1 MTLSLSPAKLVL
13 LAVHFAVQAD
23 IDSLAVLAARHDTV
37 LRKDLVL
44 RILLTYLP
52 ETLQSNKYVG
62 FLENLEKGTLSEN
75 TSHDV
80 DASSVENL
88 AEEDATK
95 RVRKLRLLPLSSK
108 DTPKEVGDDHIT
120 SFLVRRSYKVDEE
133 AGLLA
138 ELPTLLLPFM
148 DHSPYV
154 RTLLISTILPLLRRN
169 CEYHPEDP
177 IQYTLSA
184 FQELPDR
191 VAINLLLSQTGAREH
206 DLPVVGRDLRGMI
219 GPWLLDE
226 KKWKTRR
233 HSIAPSN
240 GDEDDGICAG
250 YDEVLRWLTTQASKN
265 WKVAVSVVQQWNG
278 PGDADLAG
286 WGELELTEQQQD
298 HVQRA
303 YAQAALASAYVL
315 PEASSEAI
323 EGAYSIVAQVA
334 SLCDLEPLPPFSSTV
349 TLLPPL
355 AEQISED
362 IISTK
367 TATFMRNDLLKSPNI
382 LTTPSNVTVAFLE
395 ALVISAHLL
404 TQAGHPCTIRR
415 AGELALLQD
424 ERDQKEQATKLIHH
438 ISHNGPK
445 TDDKFWI
452 RARNEILWLRDW
464 GAEEI
469 SVDATPRGVFSKLKK
484 EFLEVEVLKALL
496 SNTRYSLARSLYED
510 SPDRPLDEK
519 VLQDTVYATAM
530 TAYDNASNPNRTR
543 GGLKRCDEIIKA
555 FPETLPKSHPLAK
568 KVEALLQAT
577 HALSEYRLVLKQG
590 EPFTPIV
597 LRVHSDPISIIG
609 KILEQNPKS
618 YTRLQD
624 FLGLGSRMVQAG
636 LVKPSTVPHSPSSL
650 CHPPDQVS
658 QRITAM
664 CIDAA
669 LTEEDFETAYSYV
682 VTRLESSSSSPGQQQ
697 DDYSWRVALQAG
709 KHRRTSKTVRPTHY
723 RTSSANPEI
732 RHLEQRIECLS
743 VALRIAPPAT
753 LQEILNVYR
762 RAEEELDAAIKAE
775 EEEEDEWD
783 WKGDSMTGSGT
794 IMPGGFASSNT
805 TLVQP
810 RTKSIIS
817 GGGRRADKEEEAP
830 MSLFDLARATG
841 LTAPKN
847 LSALSGLQRA
857 AGGAFGLGRGIGG
870 GGGGGGDGGATMGTG
885 TRNSTDSA
893 RSGHGGFG
901 GSDTMSSHDG
911 EGNNGQQ
918 QRARKRDQLKNAAMG
933 TLVSGVGWL
942 VGAPGGGGGG
952 GGRRE

>member
-1 MTLSLSPAKLVL
+1 MTLSLSAAKLVL

-62 FLENLEKGTLSEN
+62 FLEKIEKGTLSEN
-75 TSHDV
+75 TNHDV
-80 DASSVENL
+80 DASSVETL
-88 AEEDATK
+88 AEGDATK
-95 RVRKLRLLPLSSK
+95 RVRKLRLLPLTFK
-108 DTPKEVGDDHIT
+108 DTPKEVGDDPIT

-148 DHSPYV
+148 NQSAYV

-191 VAINLLLSQTGAREH
+191 VAVNLLLSRTGAREE
-206 DLPVVGRDLRGMI
+206 DLPVVGRDLRGLI
-219 GPWLLDE
+219 GPWLVDE

-233 HSIAPSN
+233 RSIVSPN
-240 GDEDDGICAG
+240 GEEDDGICAG

-265 WKVAVSVVQQWNG
+265 WRVAVNAIQQWGG

-286 WGELELTEQQQD
+286 WGKLELTEQQQD
-298 HVQRA
+298 RVQRA

-323 EGAYSIVAQVA
+323 EGAYSIAAQVA
-334 SLCDLEPLPPFSSTV
+334 NLRGLDPLPLFPSAV
-349 TLLPPL
+349 ALLPPL

-367 TATFMRNDLLKSPNI
+367 TATFMRNDLLASSNI
-382 LTTPSNVTVAFLE
+382 LTSPDNSAVAFLE
-395 ALVISAHLL
+395 ALILSAHLL
-404 TQAGHPCTIRR
+404 THAGQACTIRR

-424 ERDQKEQATKLIHH
+424 ERDQKEQASKLIHH
-438 ISHNGPK
+438 LNHNGPK
-445 TDDKFWI
+445 TDDKFWLG
-452 RARNEILWLRDW
+452 ARNEILWLRDW
-464 GAEEI
+464 GAEEV
-469 SVDATPRGVFSKLKK
+469 SLEATPKGVFSKLKK
-484 EFLEVEVLKALL
+484 EFLEVEILKALL
-496 SNTRYSLARSLYED
+496 FNTRRLFLLGS
-510 SPDRPLDEK
+510 
-519 VLQDTVYATAM
+519 VLLFTNCRKATPWRGRYTVYATAM

-543 GGLKRCDEIIKA
+543 GGLKKCDEIIKA
-555 FPETLPKSHPLAK
+555 FPSTLPKSHPLAQ

-624 FLGLGSRMVQAG
+624 FVDLGNRMVQAG
-636 LVKPSTVPHSPSSL
+636 LVKQSPSSHPSSL
-650 CHPPDQVS
+650 QHPPEQVS

-669 LTEEDFETAYSYV
+669 LTEEDFETAYSFV
-682 VTRLESSSSSPGQQQ
+682 VTRLDSPATGQQK

-709 KHRRTSKTVRPTHY
+709 KYRRTARTTKPTHFG
-723 RTSSANPEI
+723 TGSANEEI

-743 VALRIAPPAT
+743 VALRIAPGAT

-762 RAEEELDAAIKAE
+762 RAEEELEVKVRQE
-775 EEEEDEWD
+775 EEREEEWD
-783 WKGDSMTGSGT
+783 WRGDSVSGT
-794 IMPGGFASSNT
+794 NMPGGF
-805 TLVQP
+805 
-810 RTKSIIS
+810 
-817 GGGRRADKEEEAP
+817 
-830 MSLFDLARATG
+830 
-841 LTAPKN
+841 
-847 LSALSGLQRA
+847 
-857 AGGAFGLGRGIGG
+857 
-870 GGGGGGDGGATMGTG
+870 
-885 TRNSTDSA
+885 NSTKKA
-893 RSGHGGFG
+893 KQK
-901 GSDTMSSHDG
+901 GSDTESPSIGVKSTTLSASLFSTPTPTSNSHR
-911 EGNNGQQ
+911 NSKTCSAW
-918 QRARKRDQLKNAAMG
+918 R
-933 TLVSGVGWL
+933 
-942 VGAPGGGGGG
+942 
-952 GGRRE
+952 

>member
-1 MTLSLSPAKLVL
+1 MNLSLSPAKLVL

-23 IDSLAVLAARHDTV
+23 IDSLAVLAAHHDTV
-37 LRKDLVL
+37 LRKDLML

-75 TSHDV
+75 NNHDV
-80 DASSVENL
+80 DTSSVENL

-95 RVRKLRLLPLSSK
+95 RVRKLRLLPLTSK
-108 DTPKEVGDDHIT
+108 ETPKEVGDDPIT

-191 VAINLLLSQTGAREH
+191 VAVNLLLAQTGAREE
-206 DLPVVGRDLRGMI
+206 DLSNIGRDLRGLI
-219 GPWLLDE
+219 GPWLVDE

-233 HSIAPSN
+233 HSIAPPN
-240 GDEDDGICAG
+240 GEEDDGICAG
-250 YDEVLRWLTTQASKN
+250 YDEALRWLTTQASKN
-265 WKVAVSVVQQWNG
+265 WKVAVSAIQQWNG
-278 PGDADLAG
+278 PGDSDLAG
-286 WGELELTEQQQD
+286 WGKLELNGQQRD
-298 HVQRA
+298 HVEQA

-315 PEASSEAI
+315 AEASAEVM
-323 EGAYSIVAQVA
+323 EGAYSIVAKVA
-334 SLCDLEPLPPFSSTV
+334 SLRDLESLPPFSSAV

-355 AEQISED
+355 AEQIPED
-362 IISTK
+362 IIYTK
-367 TATFMRNDLLKSPNI
+367 HATLMRNDLLASSNI
-382 LTTPSNVTVAFLE
+382 LTTPTNPTVAFLE
-395 ALVISAHLL
+395 GLILSAYLL
-404 TQAGHPCTIRR
+404 TKAGHPCTIRR

-424 ERDQKEQATKLIHH
+424 ERDQKEEATKLIHH

-464 GAEEI
+464 GAEEV
-469 SVDATPRGVFSKLKK
+469 SADAAPKGVFSKLKR
-484 EFLEVEVLKALL
+484 EFLEVEILKALL
-496 SNTRYSLARSLYED
+496 SNTRYALARSLYEEV
-510 SPDRPLDEK
+510 PDRPIDEK
-519 VLQDTVYATAM
+519 LLQDTVYATAM

-543 GGLKRCDEIIKA
+543 GGLKKCDEIIKS

-624 FLGLGSRMVQAG
+624 FLDLE
-636 LVKPSTVPHSPSSL
+636 
-650 CHPPDQVS
+650 QVS
-658 QRITAM
+658 HRITAM

-682 VTRLESSSSSPGQQQ
+682 VTRLPSDSISSQ

-709 KHRRTSKTVRPTHY
+709 KYRRSSRTVRPTHFG
-723 RTSSANPEI
+723 TSSANPEI

-775 EEEEDEWD
+775 EEKEEEWD
-783 WKGDSMTGSGT
+783 WKGDSIVGGGGSSM
-794 IMPGGFASSNT
+794 MPGGFANSTT
-805 TLVQP
+805 TLSSKP
-810 RTKSIIS
+810 RRKSI
-817 GGGRRADKEEEAP
+817 GTAGGRRAEKEEEAP

-841 LTAPKN
+841 LTTQKN

-870 GGGGGGDGGATMGTG
+870 GGGGGGDGSAPAAGMGMGTG

-893 RSGHGGFG
+893 RSGGGGGGLG
-901 GSDTMSSHDG
+901 GSETMSNHDG
-911 EGNNGQQ
+911 EQGGGQ

-942 VGAPGGGGGG
+942 VGAPGPVAGGGGG
-952 GGRRE
+952 GGNDGGRE

>member
-1 MTLSLSPAKLVL
+1 MILSLSPAKLVL

-62 FLENLEKGTLSEN
+62 FLEKIEKGTLSEN
-75 TSHDV
+75 TDHDI
-80 DASSVENL
+80 DASSVETL
-88 AEEDATK
+88 AEGDATK
-95 RVRKLRLLPLSSK
+95 RVRKLRLLPLTFK
-108 DTPKEVGDDHIT
+108 DTPKEVGDDPIT

-148 DHSPYV
+148 NQSAYV

-191 VAINLLLSQTGAREH
+191 VAVNLLLSRTGAREE
-206 DLPVVGRDLRGMI
+206 DLPVVGRDLRGLI
-219 GPWLLDE
+219 GPWLVDE

-233 HSIAPSN
+233 RSIVSPN
-240 GDEDDGICAG
+240 GEEDDGICAG

-265 WKVAVSVVQQWNG
+265 WRVAVNAIQQWGG

-286 WGELELTEQQQD
+286 WGKLELTEQQQD
-298 HVQRA
+298 RVQQA

-323 EGAYSIVAQVA
+323 EGAYSIAAQVA
-334 SLCDLEPLPPFSSTV
+334 NLRGLDPLPLFPSAV
-349 TLLPPL
+349 ALLPPL

-367 TATFMRNDLLKSPNI
+367 TATFMRNDLLASSNI
-382 LTTPSNVTVAFLE
+382 LTVPNNSAVAFLE
-395 ALVISAHLL
+395 ALILSAHLL
-404 TQAGHPCTIRR
+404 THAGQACTIRR

-424 ERDQKEQATKLIHH
+424 ERDQKEQASKLIHH
-438 ISHNGPK
+438 LNHNGPK
-445 TDDKFWI
+445 TDDKFWLG
-452 RARNEILWLRDW
+452 ARNEILWLRDW
-464 GAEEI
+464 GAEEV
-469 SVDATPRGVFSKLKK
+469 SLETTPKGVFSKLKK
-484 EFLEVEVLKALL
+484 EFLEVEILKALL
-496 SNTRYSLARSLYED
+496 FNTRYSLARSLYED
-510 SPDRPLDEK
+510 APDRPLDEK

-543 GGLKRCDEIIKA
+543 GGLKKCDEIIKA
-555 FPETLPKSHPLAK
+555 FPSTLPKSHPLAQ

-624 FLGLGSRMVQAG
+624 FVDLGNRMVQAG
-636 LVKPSTVPHSPSSL
+636 LVKQSPSSSHPSSL
-650 CHPPDQVS
+650 PHPPEQVS

-669 LTEEDFETAYSYV
+669 LTEEDFETAYSFV
-682 VTRLESSSSSPGQQQ
+682 VTRLDSSATGQQK

-709 KHRRTSKTVRPTHY
+709 KYRRTARTTKPTHFG
-723 RTSSANPEI
+723 TGSANEEI

-743 VALRIAPPAT
+743 VALRIAPGAT

-762 RAEEELDAAIKAE
+762 RAEEELEVKVRQE
-775 EEEEDEWD
+775 EEREEEWD
-783 WKGDSMTGSGT
+783 WRGDSVSGT
-794 IMPGGFASSNT
+794 NMPGGFNSTNKAKQARVGGSS
-805 TLVQP
+805 
-810 RTKSIIS
+810 R
-817 GGGRRADKEEEAP
+817 GRDSKEEEAP

-841 LTAPKN
+841 LTAPRN

-857 AGGAFGLGRGIGG
+857 AGVWL
-870 GGGGGGDGGATMGTG
+870 GGGDKNGSERGSM
-885 TRNSTDSA
+885 DSA
-893 RSGHGGFG
+893 RSGGGEVVSPTG
-901 GSDTMSSHDG
+901 GSHDG
-911 EGNNGQQ
+911 EGGQ

-942 VGAPGGGGGG
+942 VGAPGPAAAGGGN
-952 GGRRE
+952 GRE

>member
-1 MTLSLSPAKLVL
+1 MAISLSPAKLVL

-23 IDSLAVLAARHDTV
+23 IDSLAVLSARHDTV

-62 FLENLEKGTLSEN
+62 FLESLQRGTLSEN
-75 TSHDV
+75 IHHDV
-80 DASSVENL
+80 DASLVENL
-88 AEEDATK
+88 TEEDATK
-95 RVRKLRLLPLSSK
+95 RVRKLRLLPLTLK
-108 DTPKEVGDDHIT
+108 ETPKEVGDDSIT

-169 CEYHPEDP
+169 CEYHPENP
-177 IQYTLSA
+177 VQYTLSA
-184 FQELPDR
+184 FQQLPDR
-191 VAINLLLSQTGAREH
+191 VAANLLLSQTGAREE
-206 DLPVVGRDLRGMI
+206 DLPVVGRDLRGLI
-219 GPWLLDE
+219 GPWLVDE
-226 KKWKTRR
+226 KKWKIRR
-233 HSIAPSN
+233 HSIAPPN
-240 GDEDDGICAG
+240 GEEDDGICAG

-265 WKVAVSVVQQWNG
+265 WKVAVSAIQQWGG

-286 WGELELTEQQQD
+286 WGKLELTEQQQD
-298 HVQRA
+298 HVRRA
-303 YAQAALASAYVL
+303 YAKAALASAYVL
-315 PEASSEAI
+315 PEASPEAI

-334 SLCDLEPLPPFSSTV
+334 NSCDLEPLPPFSSTV

-362 IISTK
+362 IICTK
-367 TATFMRNDLLKSPNI
+367 SATFMRNDLLSSSNI
-382 LTTPSNVTVAFLE
+382 LTTPNNSTVAFLE
-395 ALVISAHLL
+395 ALILSAHLL
-404 TQAGHPCTIRR
+404 TKAGHPCTIRR

-438 ISHNGPK
+438 MSHNGPK
-445 TDDKFWI
+445 TEDKFWI
-452 RARNEILWLRDW
+452 RARNEVLWLRDW
-464 GAEEI
+464 GAEEV
-469 SVDATPRGVFSKLKK
+469 SADATAKGVFSKLKK
-484 EFLEVEVLKALL
+484 ELLEVEILKALL
-496 SNTRYSLARSLYED
+496 SNTRYALARSLYED
-510 SPDRPLDEK
+510 APDRPLDQK
-519 VLQDTVYATAM
+519 VLQDAVYATAM

-543 GGLKRCDEIIKA
+543 GGLKKCDEIIKS
-555 FPETLPKSHPLAK
+555 FPETFPKSHPLAK

-597 LRVHSDPISIIG
+597 LRVHSDPVSIIG

-624 FLGLGSRMVQAG
+624 FLDLGSRMVQAG
-636 LVKPSTVPHSPSSL
+636 LVKPSSSPSPTALS
-650 CHPPDQVS
+650 HPPEQVS
-658 QRITAM
+658 HRITAM
-664 CIDAA
+664 CIDVA

-682 VTRLESSSSSPGQQQ
+682 VTRLESSSSFGQQQ
-697 DDYSWRVALQAG
+697 PDDYSWRVALQAG
-709 KHRRTSKTVRPTHY
+709 KYRRTSRTVRPTHY
-723 RTSSANPEI
+723 GTSSANPEI

-762 RAEEELDAAIKAE
+762 RAEEELDAAVKAE
-775 EEEEDEWD
+775 EEREEEWD
-783 WKGDSMTGSGT
+783 WKGDSIVNSGN
-794 IMPGGFASSNT
+794 MPGGFTNST
-805 TLVQP
+805 TTGSTLSKP
-810 RTKSIIS
+810 RTIPT
-817 GGGRRADKEEEAP
+817 GGRRADKEEEAP

-841 LTAPKN
+841 LTGPKN

-857 AGGAFGLGRGIGG
+857 AGGAFGL
-870 GGGGGGDGGATMGTG
+870 DGMGTGAGTG
-885 TRNSTDSA
+885 TRTSTDSA
-893 RSGHGGFG
+893 RSAEAM
-901 GSDTMSSHDG
+901 SPTMSSHDG
-911 EGNNGQQ
+911 DGGGQ

-942 VGAPGGGGGG
+942 VGAPGPAAGSGGGGG
-952 GGRRE
+952 NGRE

>member
-37 LRKDLVL
+37 LRKELLL

-62 FLENLEKGTLSEN
+62 FLESLEKGTLAEN
-75 TSHDV
+75 ASHDV
-80 DASSVENL
+80 DASSVETL
-88 AEEDATK
+88 AEGDATK
-95 RVRKLRLLPLSSK
+95 RVRRLRLLPLASK
-108 DTPKEVGDDHIT
+108 DTPKEVGDDPIT

-148 DHSPYV
+148 DQSPYV

-184 FQELPDR
+184 FQDLPDR
-191 VAINLLLSQTGAREH
+191 VAVNLLLSQTGAREE
-206 DLPVVGRDLRGMI
+206 DLPVVGRDLRGLI
-219 GPWLLDE
+219 GPWLVDE

-233 HSIAPSN
+233 RSIAPPN
-240 GDEDDGICAG
+240 GEGDDGICAG

-265 WKVAVSVVQQWNG
+265 WKVAISAIQQWGG

-286 WGELELTEQQQD
+286 WGKLELTEQQQD

-323 EGAYSIVAQVA
+323 EGAYNIVAQVVN
-334 SLCDLEPLPPFSSTV
+334 LRDLEPLPPFSSAV

-367 TATFMRNDLLKSPNI
+367 TATFMRNDLLASSNI
-382 LTTPSNVTVAFLE
+382 LTVPDNSAVAFLE
-395 ALVISAHLL
+395 ALILSAHLL

-424 ERDQKEQATKLIHH
+424 ERDQKEQATKLINHL
-438 ISHNGPK
+438 SHNGPK
-445 TDDKFWI
+445 TDDKFWM

-464 GAEEI
+464 GAEEV
-469 SVDATPRGVFSKLKK
+469 SLDATPKGVFSKLKK

-510 SPDRPLDEK
+510 APDRPLDEK
-519 VLQDTVYATAM
+519 ALQDTVYATAM
-530 TAYDNASNPNRTR
+530 MAYDNASNPNRTR
-543 GGLKRCDEIIKA
+543 GGLKKCDEIMKA
-555 FPETLPKSHPLAK
+555 FPETLPKSHPLAQ

-597 LRVHSDPISIIG
+597 LRVHSDPVSIIG

-624 FLGLGSRMVQAG
+624 FVDLGNRLVQAG
-636 LVKPSTVPHSPSSL
+636 LVKPSTFSHHSPSSL
-650 CHPPDQVS
+650 SHPPEQVS

-682 VTRLESSSSSPGQQQ
+682 VTRLESAAGVQ

-709 KHRRTSKTVRPTHY
+709 KHRRTAKTVKPTHY
-723 RTSSANPEI
+723 GTSSANPEI

-743 VALRIAPPAT
+743 VALRVAPGGT

-762 RAEEELDAAIKAE
+762 RAEEELEVLVRRE
-775 EEEEDEWD
+775 EEREEEWD
-783 WKGDSMTGSGT
+783 WRGDSIGAGAGNN
-794 IMPGGFASSNT
+794 MPGGF
-805 TLVQP
+805 
-810 RTKSIIS
+810 IHH
-817 GGGRRADKEEEAP
+817 GGGGGGGGGGGVREEEAP

-841 LTAPKN
+841 LTAPRN

-857 AGGAFGLGRGIGG
+857 AGGALGGLGRGVVGG
-870 GGGGGGDGGATMGTG
+870 LSGGTG
-885 TRNSTDSA
+885 TGNGGSSERGSLDSA
-893 RSGHGGFG
+893 RSNEVVSPTGG
-901 GSDTMSSHDG
+901 SHDG
-911 EGNNGQQ
+911 DAGGNGQQ

-942 VGAPGGGGGG
+942 VGAPGPAGGGGG
-952 GGRRE
+952 GGGGNGRE